1 MTDDHNSAACS
12 MEEILAEI
20 RRTAAERSTIAMP
33 GVGEVSASRNQP
45 VIDVTPASIATG
57 AAREPYDAEEGSD
70 FDPPS
75 AIEGAASAATSSLS
89 DTADDTAVADIF
101 DLPAILKPRQSAE
114 VRPLRPSS
122 GQRLTDA
129 LRSAGLLA
137 DSASR
142 SPGASNAPAE
152 NAEAQ
157 RGSTAARPQGAHL
170 PATAMRADRAYIDIR
185 SRRGARSDGALHA
198 NGESVAANS
207 ADAEARITVEAGEA
221 LVNDA
226 VALASALEVDLNRR
240 RMRIMTGAG
249 GRTPRRAEEE
259 RAARHAAAQDS
270 AAELLR
276 PMIRQWI
283 AENMPR
289 IVESALHMEVADG
302 QKGARYNSRS
312 EMPTP

>member
-20 RRTAAERSTIAMP
+20 RRTAAERTSVAMP
-33 GVGEVSASRNQP
+33 GAGEGAASRSQP
-45 VIDVTPASIATG
+45 VFDVTPANTAMG
-57 AAREPYDAEEGSD
+57 AARDLEDSEAGSD

-75 AIEGAASAATSSLS
+75 EFEGVANTASSHDEPTADSAA
-89 DTADDTAVADIF
+89 ADIF
-101 DLPAILKPRQSAE
+101 DLPAILKPRQSAD

-122 GQRLTDA
+122 SQRLTDA

-137 DSASR
+137 DAAPHLPAASR
-142 SPGASNAPAE
+142 APAE

-157 RGSTAARPQGAHL
+157 RVSPASRSRGVQL
-170 PATAMRADRAYIDIR
+170 PAATMHGDRAYIDIR
-185 SRRGARSDGALHA
+185 SRRGARNDGGLRPHQ
-198 NGESVAANS
+198 ESAVES
-207 ADAEARITVEAGEA
+207 STDAEARITVEAGEA

-240 RMRIMTGAG
+240 RMRIMTGSG
-249 GRTPRRAEEE
+249 GRTPRRAEDE

-302 QKGARYNSRS
+302 LNGARYNPRS